1 MRKVFSESLGNMARF
16 LEFKKIPVI
25 ALVRQDIDFS
35 KSTMVLGLPN
45 LQKIIRYKDE
55 DDLMKKLENELK
67 VLIEE

>member
-1 MRKVFSESLGNMARF
+1 MARF